1 MFEKNA
7 VILILK

>member
-1 MFEKNA
+1 MGEQA